1 MSARLPIPFFDY
13 PALFAELE
21 QEIMAEVR
29 NVFARGAYIMQ
40 SDVLD
45 FEAELAAYV
54 GVKHAIGVADGTM
67 GLLLPLMTF
76 GLKDGDEVIVPTHT
90 FVASAAA
97 IHHAGAQPVLV
108 DSGRD
113 HLIDANCVRKAITSR
128 TRGIMPV
135 QLNGRTADMDAL
147 TSIAR
152 EYDLFIVEDS
162 CQALGS
168 KFKGRC
174 AGTFGAA
181 GSISFYPSKTLG
193 CFGDGG
199 AVITDDDALAD
210 HVRTLRD
217 HGRGADGNVSM
228 WGYNSRLDN
237 VQAAI
242 LRIKL
247 KRYDQYVA
255 RRRAIAALYQQRLGQ
270 RSELLLP
277 PAPGAEPDHFDIF
290 QNYEIEA
297 DDRDGLRAHL
307 EARGV
312 KTIIQWGGK
321 LIHQFPKLE
330 LGGVQPYAERMSG
343 RFMLLPMNTALSDE
357 QVHYICDSIEE
368 HYSLS
373 RTTRP
378 RQVGNG

>member
-1 MSARLPIPFFDY
+1 MTQRRPIPFFDY

-21 QEIMAEVR
+21 QEIMTAVR
-29 NVFARGAYIMQ
+29 DVFARGAYIMQ
-40 SDVLD
+40 SDLLN
-45 FEAELAAYV
+45 FEKELAAYV

-67 GLLLPLMTF
+67 GLLLPLLALE
-76 GLKDGDEVIVPTHT
+76 LKPGDEVLVPSHT

-97 IHHAGAQPVLV
+97 IHHAGATPVLV
-108 DSGRD
+108 DCGRD
-113 HLIDANCVRKAITSR
+113 HLIDPASVRKMITAR

-147 TSIAR
+147 GAIAR
-152 EYDLFIVEDS
+152 EHGLFIVEDS

-168 KFKGRC
+168 KFKGKC
-174 AGTFGAA
+174 AGTFGLA

-210 HVRTLRD
+210 RVRILRD
-217 HGRGADGNVSM
+217 HGRGHDGNVGM

-247 KRYDQYVA
+247 RRYDEYVA
-255 RRRAIAALYQQRLGQ
+255 RRRAIAAMYQQRLGA
-270 RSELLLP
+270 RPELLLP
-277 PAPGAEPDHFDIF
+277 PAPDAQPEHFDIF

-297 DDRDGLRAHL
+297 DNRDALRAHL

-321 LIHQFPKLE
+321 VIHQFPKLG
-330 LGGVQPYAERMSG
+330 LGAPLPYAERMSQ
-343 RFMLLPMNTALSDE
+343 RFMLLPMNTALADDDV
-357 QVHYICDSIEE
+357 QYICDSIEE
-368 HYSLS
+368 FYAGAS
-373 RTTRP
+373 RVAA
-378 RQVGNG
+378 VG

>member
-1 MSARLPIPFFDY
+1 MTARRPIPFFDY

-21 QEIMAEVR
+21 GEIMTTVR
-29 NVFARGAYIMQ
+29 DVFARGAYIMQ
-40 SDVLD
+40 SDLFS
-45 FEAELAAYV
+45 FESELAAYV

-67 GLLLPLMTF
+67 GLLLPLLALE
-76 GLKDGDEVIVPTHT
+76 LKPGDEVLVPSHT
-90 FVASAAA
+90 FIASAAA
-97 IHHAGAQPVLV
+97 IHHSGATPVLV
-108 DSGRD
+108 DCGRD
-113 HLIDANCVRKAITSR
+113 HLIDPASVRKAITRR

-147 TSIAR
+147 GAIAR
-152 EYDLFIVEDS
+152 EHGLFIVEDS

-168 KFKGRC
+168 KFKGKC
-174 AGTFGAA
+174 AGTFGVA

-199 AVITDDDALAD
+199 AIITDDDALAER
-210 HVRTLRD
+210 VRILRD
-217 HGRGADGNVSM
+217 HGRGHDGNVSM

-247 KRYDQYVA
+247 RRYDEYIT
-255 RRRAIAALYQQRLGQ
+255 RRRAIASVYQQRLGQ
-270 RSELLLP
+270 RPELLLP
-277 PAPGAEPDHFDIF
+277 PAPGAQPDHFDIF

-297 DDRDGLRAHL
+297 QNRDALRAHL

-321 LIHQFPKLE
+321 VIHQFPKLG
-330 LGGVQPYAERMSG
+330 LGAPLPYAEGMSQ
-343 RFMLLPMNTALSDE
+343 RFMLLPMNTALADDDV
-357 QVHYICDSIEE
+357 QYICDCIEE
-368 HYSLS
+368 FYAGAAK
-373 RTTRP
+373 
-378 RQVGNG
+378 VAAFG

>member
-1 MSARLPIPFFDY
+1 MARRSIPFFDY
-13 PALFAELE
+13 PALFSELE
-21 QEIMAEVR
+21 AEIMESVR
-29 NVFARGAYIMQ
+29 DVFSRGAYIMQ
-40 SDVLD
+40 SDVLN

-54 GVKHAIGVADGTM
+54 GAKHAIGVADGTM
-67 GLLLPLMTF
+67 GLLLPLLT
-76 GLKDGDEVIVPTHT
+76 LDLAPGDEILVPSHT

-97 IHHAGAQPVLV
+97 IHHAGGRPVLV
-108 DSGRD
+108 DCAPD
-113 HLIDANCVRKAITSR
+113 HLIDPASARKAITSR

-135 QLNGRTADMDAL
+135 QLNGRTVDMDAIGTL
-147 TSIAR
+147 AR
-152 EYDLFIVEDS
+152 EHGLFIVEDS

-174 AGTFGAA
+174 AGTFGIA

-199 AVITDDDALAD
+199 AVITNDDAVAEK
-210 HVRTLRD
+210 VRILRD
-217 HGRGADGNVSM
+217 HGRGHDGNVAM

-247 KRYDQYVA
+247 RRYDAYIL
-255 RRRAIAALYQQRLGQ
+255 RRREIATRYQQRLGD
-270 RSELLLP
+270 RRELLLP
-277 PAPGAEPDHFDIF
+277 PAPDSHPDHYDIF

-297 DDRDGLRAHL
+297 ERRDELRAHL

-321 LIHQFPKLE
+321 VLHQFPKLG
-330 LGGVQPYAERMSG
+330 LGAPLPYAERMSH
-343 RFMLLPMNTALSDE
+343 RYLLLPMNTALSDE
-357 QVHYICDSIEE
+357 DIEYICDSVEE
-368 HYSLS
+368 FYAQGRKIAASA
-373 RTTRP
+373 
-378 RQVGNG
+378 